1 MAFLEIIAY
10 ASSLPFRP
18 LIHVHHFSSAPRVGV
33 NAPSLSARSKMM
45 LSVGLGLFGVYVTHG
60 GILVVTCPIFEVF
73 AAFPHLWA
81 KFVTPSR
88 ATPPFGPSSKG
99 GFDLAL
105 QSLGTT

>member
-1 MAFLEIIAY
+1 MT
-10 ASSLPFRP
+10 
-18 LIHVHHFSSAPRVGV
+18 
-33 NAPSLSARSKMM
+33 

-60 GILVVTCPIFEVF
+60 GLWVVTCPIFEVF

-88 ATPPFGPSSKG
+88 ATPPFEPTSKG
-99 GFDLAL
+99 DFEIAL